1 MNKTRHFETLS
12 TAAIEDPVSHEIVR
26 RLFYAAFL
34 IIAVLVTGTIGYRLI
49 ENLNY
54 IDSLYMTVIT
64 IATVGFREIVE
75 LSDTG
80 KIFTMIMIFLG
91 IGVGG
96 FAIGNIAAFFVQ
108 GHLLDLLKGRQM
120 VKAITGLTNHIIVCG
135 YGKIGMEVCNQLALN
150 NKDFIV
156 IDRDDEKIDDALG
169 LGYLAAVGEATDD
182 DILLKSGIK
191 QARGL
196 ISAISDDSANVYLV
210 LTARALNR
218 DLRIIARGIGD
229 ASRKKMKLAGADDV
243 VSPFEIGARRMASL
257 LIRPEIVD
265 FVDSFS
271 EAAEYGLRMEKIT
284 IPKNSKLQSKRLD
297 ESYIKR
303 DTQGALIVG
312 IEKKEQGMIINPQG
326 YTVLEEGDSLLSLGN
341 DEQLNLLKILVMGS

>member
-1 MNKTRHFETLS
+1 MNKARHIETFS
-12 TAAIEDPVSHEIVR
+12 TMTVTDPMSKDIVR

-34 IIAVLVTGTIGYRLI
+34 ILAVLITGTLGYRMI
-49 ENLNY
+49 ENLPY

-64 IATVGFREIVE
+64 IATVGFREVVN
-75 LSDTG
+75 LSVPG
-80 KIFTMIMIFLG
+80 KMFTMIMIFLG

-96 FAIGNIAAFFVQ
+96 YAIGNIAAFFIQ

-120 VKAITGLTNHIIVCG
+120 VKAITGLINHIIVCG
-135 YGKIGMEVCNQLALN
+135 YGKIGKEVCNQLAMN
-150 NKDFIV
+150 NQDFIV
-156 IDRDDEKIDDALG
+156 IDKDDEKIDDALG
-169 LGYLAAVGEATDD
+169 MGYLAAVGEATDD

-191 QARGL
+191 NSRGL

-210 LTARALNR
+210 LTARALNHEI
-218 DLRIIARGIGD
+218 RIIARGVD
-229 ASRKKMKLAGADDV
+229 EASRKKMKLAGADNV

-257 LIRPEIVD
+257 LIRPDVVD

-271 EAAEYGLRMEKIT
+271 EAAEYGLHMEKLKIQ
-284 IPKNSKLQSKRLD
+284 KNSKLTGKRLD

-312 IEKKEQGMIINPQG
+312 IEKKDQGMIINPQG
-326 YTVLEEGDSLLSLGN
+326 YTVLEEGDSLLSLGGE
-341 DEQLNLLKILVMGS
+341 EQLRLLKELVT

>member
-1 MNKTRHFETLS
+1 MNKARHFETFS
-12 TAAIEDPVSHEIVR
+12 TMTVKDPFSQDIVR

-34 IIAVLVTGTIGYRLI
+34 ILAVLITGTIGYRLI
-49 ENLNY
+49 ENLDY

-64 IATVGFREIVE
+64 IATVGFREVVE
-75 LSDTG
+75 LSDAG
-80 KIFTMIMIFLG
+80 KIFTMIMIFFG

-96 FAIGNIAAFFVQ
+96 FAVGNIAAFFIQ

-120 VKAITGLTNHIIVCG
+120 VKSITGLKNHIIVCG
-135 YGKIGMEVCNQLALN
+135 YGKIGREVCIQLALN
-150 NKDFIV
+150 NQDFIV
-156 IDRDDEKIDDALG
+156 IDKDDEKIDDALG
-169 LGYLAAVGEATDD
+169 MGYLAAVGEATDD

-218 DLRIIARGIGD
+218 DLRIIARGIGE
-229 ASRKKMKLAGADDV
+229 ASRKKMKLAGADNV

-271 EAAEYGLRMEKIT
+271 EAADYGLRLEKLSIH
-284 IPKNSKLQSKRLD
+284 KNSKLKDKRLD

-312 IEKKEQGMIINPQG
+312 IEKKDQGMIINPPG
-326 YTVLEEGDSLLSLGN
+326 YTVLEAGDSLLSLGSE
-341 DEQLNLLKILVMGS
+341 EQLNLLKNLVK

>member
-1 MNKTRHFETLS
+1 MNKARHFETFS
-12 TAAIEDPVSHEIVR
+12 TLTEANPFSQDTIR

-34 IIAVLVTGTIGYRLI
+34 ILAVLITGIVGYRLI
-49 ENLNY
+49 ENLSY

-64 IATVGFREIVE
+64 IATVGFREVVD
-75 LSDTG
+75 LSEPG
-80 KIFTMIMIFLG
+80 KIFTMIMIFFG

-135 YGKIGMEVCNQLALN
+135 YGKIGKEVCLQLALN
-150 NKDFIV
+150 NQDFIV
-156 IDRDDEKIDDALG
+156 IDKDDEKIDDALG

-210 LTARALNR
+210 LTARALNPK
-218 DLRIIARGIGD
+218 LRIIARGIGD
-229 ASRKKMKLAGADDV
+229 ASRKKMKLAGADNV

-271 EAAEYGLRMEKIT
+271 EAADYGLRLEKLT
-284 IPKNSKLQSKRLD
+284 ILKNSTLIGKRLD

-303 DTQGALIVG
+303 DTKGALIVG
-312 IEKKEQGMIINPQG
+312 IEKKGQGMIINPPG
-326 YTVLEEGDSLLSLGN
+326 FTVLEEGDNLLSLGS
-341 DEQLNLLKILVMGS
+341 DEQLNLLKKLVK